1 MAKTRYTY
9 KYNGS
14 VVRNS
19 NRLYAFGL
27 VNHVGG
33 VIACSATEQGVLK
46 VKNSEIARLKGNIES
61 YERKGNDK
69 YLDLARQ
76 DLENVKKWH
85 TVELEVIK
93 N

>member
-1 MAKTRYTY
+1 MAKTKYRYL
-9 KYNGS
+9 YNGS

-19 NRLYAFGL
+19 NRLYVFGL

-33 VIACSATEQGVLK
+33 VVACSATEQGVLK
-46 VKNSEIARLKGNIES
+46 VKNETLTRLENNIKFYEKKGKIE
-61 YERKGNDK
+61 YC
-69 YLDLARQ
+69 DLAKK

-85 TVELEVIK
+85 TVKLERVE